1 MISVPETL
9 PDDPIL
15 LKQLLLSL
23 HEQMSSKDKEIT
35 AKDGQIERLREQ
47 NALLIQRLFGRK
59 SEQSSDPDSPQL
71 VMFNEAESL
80 AEATPEAPAD
90 EVEEEAV
97 APTKRRGKRKPL
109 PAELPRVE
117 VVHELPE
124 HELTCECGC
133 RKQAIGE
140 ETSEQLEI
148 IPMQVQV
155 IRHIRKTYACKACES
170 APVTADKPAQLIE
183 KSLASPSVLA
193 MLLATK
199 YADGIP
205 LYRFE
210 KMLSRHGIDIP
221 RQTLGRWVI
230 QCGEQLQP
238 LLNLMRD
245 RLLDSPVIHC
255 DETRVQVLKEPDR
268 APSSQSWMWVQTG
281 GPPDRPVIL
290 FDYSTSRAQEVP
302 LRLLAGYRGYLMT
315 DDYAGYNAV
324 AAQAGV
330 ERLACWAHA
339 RRKFVEAQKVQPK
352 GKTGRADIARGMIN
366 KLYGIERGLKDA
378 NDEQRHHGRQQHSLP
393 LLTQLK
399 AWLDK
404 TQPQVTAQNALGK
417 AVNYLASNWSRLER
431 YIEAGHLPID
441 NNAAERAIRPF
452 VIGRKNWLFSD
463 TPKGATASAQLYS
476 LIETAKANGWEPYA
490 WLRHV
495 LERLPLINSVEG
507 YEVLLPWS
515 CKPTTSL

>member
-1 MISVPETL
+1 MISVSETL
-9 PDDPIL
+9 PDDLVL

-23 HEQMSSKDKEIT
+23 HEQVSE
-35 AKDGQIERLREQ
+35 KDGQIERLREQ

-59 SEQSSDPDSPQL
+59 SEQSADADSPQL
-71 VMFNEAESL
+71 EIFNEAESL
-80 AEATPEAPAD
+80 TETAPETPAD
-90 EVEEEAV
+90 AAEDDVV

-117 VVHELPE
+117 IIHELPE
-124 HELTCECGC
+124 HELTCACGC
-133 RKQAIGE
+133 RKQVIGE

-148 IPMQVQV
+148 VPMQIRVL
-155 IRHIRKTYACKACES
+155 RHIRKTYACKACES

-193 MLLATK
+193 MLLTTK
-199 YADGIP
+199 YVDGLP
-205 LYRFE
+205 LHRFE
-210 KMLSRHGIDIP
+210 KVLSRHGIDLS
-221 RQTLGRWVI
+221 RQTLARWVI

-238 LLNLMRD
+238 LLNLLRD
-245 RLLDSPVIHC
+245 RLLDGPVIHC

-268 APSSQSWMWVQTG
+268 DPGSQSWMWVQTG

-324 AAQAGV
+324 AAQDGI

-352 GKTGRADIARGMIN
+352 GKTGRADVALSLIN
-366 KLYGIERGLKDA
+366 KLYGIERDLKEA
-378 NDEQRHHGRQQHSLP
+378 GTEQRHLSRQQHSLAV
-393 LLTQLK
+393 LAQLK
-399 AWLDK
+399 TWLEK

-431 YIEAGHLPID
+431 YVEAGHLPID

-476 LIETAKANGWEPYA
+476 LVETAKANGQEPYA
-490 WLRHV
+490 YLRHI
-495 LERLPLINSVEG
+495 LERLPQVNSVED
-507 YEVLLPWS
+507 YEALLPWNWRAS
-515 CKPTTSL
+515 